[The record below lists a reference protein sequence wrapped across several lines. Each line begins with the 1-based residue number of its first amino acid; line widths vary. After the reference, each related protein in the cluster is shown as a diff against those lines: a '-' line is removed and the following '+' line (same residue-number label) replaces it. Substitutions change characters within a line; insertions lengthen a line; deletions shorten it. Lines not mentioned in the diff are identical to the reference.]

1 MATDLI
7 AAQPRLSKSTN
18 RRLSKVRRGS
28 LSQSGSQGIGALGG
42 SKSGSRNRGFSSG
55 KSFHGA
61 ADMMAHGRKTS
72 VTVSPATI
80 KALAHPGDKDHPAT
94 TPQEERGWCFYDVAN
109 GAFFYGVLNFLP
121 LLLLNQAR
129 AVAEHA
135 WCSGSHPYHAHW
147 NETAGVGN
155 YEACRK
161 YGWAIDYENKGTCN
175 VGTKGQ
181 YSTNTTCLANAGAVS
196 ICVGDSESW
205 VQLLSQLTL
214 RNNKNA
220 A

>member
-7 AAQPRLSKSTN
+7 ASQPRLSKATN
-18 RRLSKVRRGS
+18 RRLSKVRRAS
-28 LSQSGSQGIGALGG
+28 LSQSGGSAIGALGG
-42 SKSGSRNRGFSSG
+42 AKSRARGLSAGGSFS
-55 KSFHGA
+55 GA
-61 ADMMAHGRKTS
+61 TDMMAHGRKTS

-94 TPQEERGWCFYDVAN
+94 TPFEERGWCFYDVAN

-129 AVAEHA
+129 DVAEEA
-135 WCSGSHPYHAHW
+135 WCRGTHPYHAHW

-155 YEACRK
+155 YEACRQ

-175 VGTKGQ
+175 VGSKGQ
-181 YSTNTTCLANAGAVS
+181 YATNTSCLANDGAVCNRATKRL
-196 ICVGDSESW
+196 CVSKTIGD
-205 VQLLSQLTL
+205 
-214 RNNKNA
+214 N
-220 A
+220 